1 MGTFHLQL
9 KNIILMENISTDR
22 ELATP
27 NYIGMLSHLNIHSID
42 GAIIFKL
49 QEKQNK
55 KITLV
60 YLQV

>member
-1 MGTFHLQL
+1 
-9 KNIILMENISTDR
+9 MENISTDR

>member
-1 MGTFHLQL
+1 
-9 KNIILMENISTDR
+9 MENISTDR

-55 KITLV
+55 KNNIGISASIEF
-60 YLQV
+60 